1 VVALVVLA
9 ATLALAGWLA
19 LQEDGPFTTASPP
32 GVLRISVGAQFN
44 SLDPAQATTPAE
56 RTLQAVLFEG
66 VVSTGETLAPE
77 PRLAETLP
85 QPSTNGLTWTIH
97 CRRDVRFH
105 DRKPFT
111 CHDIQARLDNLRI
124 NTEMLAGNDGDA
136 DPSTLIALLE
146 RIESIE
152 AVDDYTLSVHLRAPF
167 AFFNEALAHPAAVIS
182 RGEFG
187 TGPFEIESWDTE
199 SATLVAFDD
208 YWGGTPELEGVTL
221 QVIQDPTARLAALGD
236 TFDVVADP
244 PPDAPLN
251 DETHVLVSG
260 PGAQVIYLAINPN
273 VSPLDNPQIREALRL
288 GIGWDTV
295 ASQAFGGYARPAP
308 LLTGPAMPGY
318 ENVTPIQPDL
328 RRARELQANMGLP
341 DGYDTALYLDRRAA
355 NWQRLTEVL
364 RFQIEALYIEGE
376 AETLSVPLEE
386 VLTGDSPL
394 ALVVTAHTPMD
405 AYAAL
410 SWLAEPSP
418 PQGGNFVGYENAT
431 YRAFIEQAISAP
443 TAEEREVAL
452 DNARNELANDPPF
465 VFLVSPDVLAATTD
479 EVVGLRLSPL
489 GWPVVTRDTLIV
501 RR

>member
-1 VVALVVLA
+1 VVAVVALVVLA

-318 ENVTPIQPDL
+318 ENVT
-328 RRARELQANMGLP
+328 
-341 DGYDTALYLDRRAA
+341 

-376 AETLSVPLEE
+376 TETLSVPLEE
-386 VLTGDSPL
+386 AFTGDSPL
-394 ALVVTAHTPMD
+394 ALVVTAHTPLD

-410 SWLAEPSP
+410 SWLAESSP
-418 PQGGNFVGYENAT
+418 PQGRNFVGYENAT

-479 EVVGLRLSPL
+479 EVGGLRLSPL